1 MSIKCQV
8 CQEVFAKIIPW
19 QHLRKHNLSSEK
31 YKEQY
36 GSLYSEETLALF
48 KARTPHN
55 KGKKVVDSRHLEKIN
70 QAIKK
75 REQRYHSGELQRH
88 RTVLSDETREKISLG
103 VKKYA
108 IDNLDKLQDRAKK
121 AQQTKKIRGIKG
133 PMLGR
138 RHNEKT
144 KEKLRQILQQNNQK
158 KKQESWK
165 KISAAVDIAKLKI
178 LSDKA
183 TALELEC
190 QVCYHQ
196 FQITKQYFNTEKFRP
211 NLCPKCFPAVK
222 NKTSKGEQE
231 LFHFI
236 QSISSDCCANYRS
249 EYQSLEI
256 DIFVPSKQIGFEYNG
271 LYWHSESVFLQNNR
285 NPKSDYE
292 KYLHFKN
299 NGIQIIQIYEDEW
312 LLKKHI
318 VKSRI
323 RHILGQ
329 TSNKIYARQC
339 KVKYIDSKTAGRFF
353 NETHIM
359 GNGRSNY
366 RLGLFYQ
373 DRLVSAMSF
382 SKNNLSRKITGWEL
396 NRFSSE
402 CNLSIVGAAS
412 KLFKTFIK
420 DICPDQV
427 ISYSDNR
434 WSMGNLYQSLGFE
447 FVSLSSPNYWYFLPN
462 HPRIHRFNLRKNQSD
477 NPNMSE
483 VANRISQ
490 GYNRIWDSGSTKWL
504 WTNKKG
510 DIVSLLPN

>member
-1 MSIKCQV
+1 MSIQCQV
-8 CQEVFAKIIPW
+8 CHEVFAKIIPW
-19 QHLRKHNLSSEK
+19 QHLRKHNMSSDK

-36 GSLYSEETLALF
+36 GSLYSEETLSLF
-48 KARTPHN
+48 RARLPHN
-55 KGKKVVDSRHLEKIN
+55 KNKKVTDSQHLEKIKK
-70 QAIKK
+70 AVDK
-75 REQRYHSGELQRH
+75 REQRYQTGELQRH
-88 RTVLSDETREKISLG
+88 RTVLSDETRRRISTG

-108 IDNLDKLQDRAKK
+108 DNNSNELKDRAKK
-121 AQQTKKIRGIKG
+121 AQQTKKIRGTKG
-133 PMLGR
+133 PMLGQK
-138 RHNEKT
+138 HNETT
-144 KEKLRQILQQNNQK
+144 KLKLRQILQKNNQK
-158 KKQESWK
+158 KKEESHK
-165 KISAAVDIAKLKI
+165 KISAAVAQAKLKI
-178 LSDKA
+178 LLEKN
-183 TALELEC
+183 TTLELEC
-190 QVCYHQ
+190 LVCDHQ

-211 NLCPKCFPAVK
+211 HLCPKCFPPLK

-236 QSISSDCCANYRS
+236 QSISSDCYANYRS
-249 EYQSLEI
+249 EYKSLEI

-312 LLKKHI
+312 LFKQNI

-323 RHILGQ
+323 RHILGK
-329 TSNKIYARQC
+329 TVNKIYARNC
-339 KVKYIDSKTAGRFF
+339 EVRCIDAKTASQFF
-353 NETHIM
+353 NDTHIM

-366 RLGLFYQ
+366 RLGLFYKGK
-373 DRLVSAMSF
+373 LVSAMSF
-382 SKNNLSRKITGWEL
+382 SKNNLSRKIIGWEL
-396 NRFSSE
+396 NRFSSD

-412 KLFKTFIK
+412 KLFKAFIK
-420 DICPDQV
+420 RVNPDQV

-434 WSMGNLYQSLGFE
+434 WSMGNLYRSLGFD
-447 FVSLSSPNYWYFLPN
+447 FISHGSPNYWYFLAN
-462 HPRIHRFNLRKNQSD
+462 QPRIHRFNLRKTQFD
-477 NPNMSE
+477 NPNLSE

-510 DIVSLLPN
+510 D